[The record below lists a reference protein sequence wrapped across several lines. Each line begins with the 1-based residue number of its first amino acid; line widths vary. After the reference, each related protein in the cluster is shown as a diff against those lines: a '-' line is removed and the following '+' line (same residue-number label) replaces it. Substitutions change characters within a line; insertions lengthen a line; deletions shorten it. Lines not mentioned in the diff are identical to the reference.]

1 MANERG
7 PLSSD
12 RSALTIVQ
20 VQAIKKKVDPIT
32 SFRAKCLDAGLLTAD
47 QVKAIDKEVKKH
59 IEEETEKALSSPEPS
74 MDTIANHITKTSVP
88 YQVRACHQHATHTH
102 QANL

>member
-1 MANERG
+1 MIDPFSEVPVLIV
-7 PLSSD
+7 PL
-12 RSALTIVQ
+12 Q